1 MFNYLEKIMKKREWI
16 NVPNT
21 LTSIRILLSPA
32 VLAAYFTKSAKRG
45 MYFLWLV
52 LAAGITDC
60 LDGFFARKLNQVTKL
75 GKILDPIAD
84 KLMMATLLFCLA
96 CSGYISWALLIIII
110 VKELYMAVG
119 AGICLKRNLTVA
131 SDLYGKIATLLF
143 YPSVL
148 LTWPWHRSAL
158 AAKIGSVMLW
168 AAIIMSVIAS
178 AHYTLESLKQWKTV
192 KKGLKQDVP

>member
-1 MFNYLEKIMKKREWI
+1 MKNREWI
-16 NVPNT
+16 NIPNT

-32 VLAAYFTKSAKRG
+32 ILAAFFSTSEKRG
-45 MYFLWLV
+45 LYFLWLV

-96 CSGYISWALLIIII
+96 CSGCISWALLIIIV

-131 SDLYGKIATLLF
+131 ADLYGKIATVLF
-143 YPSVL
+143 YPAVL
-148 LTWPWHRSAL
+148 LTWPWHHNVTVAH
-158 AAKIGSVMLW
+158 IGSVLICI
-168 AAIIMSVIAS
+168 AVIMSVIAS
-178 AHYTLESLKQWKTV
+178 AHYTLDSVKQWNAV
-192 KKGLKQDVP
+192 KAGSKQDAL